1 MAESS
6 LRNMEGTLEPKTVST
21 KQRRI
26 AELAKQH
33 PERIFISLN
42 HYLDLEWLHEAYVLT
57 RKDGAPG
64 IDGVTARMY
73 EQNLR
78 ANLED
83 LLERMKSGTY
93 RAPAVRR
100 VYIPKSD
107 GSRRPL
113 GIPTF
118 EDKVAQRAIVMLLEP
133 IYEQDFKNCSYGFRP
148 GRSAHQALEHLR
160 NNIMD
165 RNGKWILDLDIS
177 NYFGTI
183 DHGRLRCVLD
193 KRVKDGIV
201 RRLIDKWLKAGILE
215 NGTITRSR
223 EGTPQGGVASP
234 LLANIF
240 LHTVLDVWFHEG
252 MGPWLRGRSSMV
264 RFADDAVLVFENR
277 AECEW
282 VSEVLAVRM
291 SDFGLALHPTK
302 THIVD
307 FRFTRER
314 NKCPGE
320 HIGGS
325 FDFLGFTHVWKRSRR
340 GAWVVT
346 RMTAKKRY
354 AKALR
359 NAYEYCQRHRHDPI
373 AEQQRRLHRMML
385 GHYAYYGITG
395 NAKSIRNFAHE
406 VPRVWHKW
414 LQRRSGMRKLT
425 WAKFNRL
432 LKRFPLP
439 TPRIVHRYYAS
450 P

>member
-1 MAESS
+1 
-6 LRNMEGTLEPKTVST
+6 MEGTLEPKTVST

-42 HYLDLEWLHEAYVLT
+42 HYLDLEWLHHAYVLT

-64 IDGVTARMY
+64 IDGVTARTY

-107 GSRRPL
+107 GSQRPL

-165 RNGKWILDLDIS
+165 HNGKWILDLDIS
-177 NYFGTI
+177 NYFGAI
-183 DHGRLRCVLD
+183 EHRRLRGVLD

-215 NGTITRSR
+215 NGTITKSR

-252 MGPWLRGRSSMV
+252 MGPWLRERNSMV

-277 AECEW
+277 DECEW
-282 VSEVLAVRM
+282 VSKVMAVRM
-291 SDFGLALHPTK
+291 SDFGLTLHPTK

-307 FRFTRER
+307 FRFTQER
-314 NKCPGE
+314 NKRPGE

-340 GAWVVT
+340 GAWIVT
-346 RMTAKKRY
+346 RRTAKKRY
-354 AKALR
+354 AKALH
-359 NAYEYCQRHRHDPI
+359 NAYAYCQRHRHDPI
-373 AEQQRRLHRMML
+373 AEQQQRLCRMML

-395 NAKSIRNFAHE
+395 NAKSIRNFAHQ
-406 VPRVWHKW
+406 VPHIWHKW

-425 WAKFNRL
+425 WERFNRL